1 MAVLQKGVLRN
12 AFFCFCARLCLTA
25 YAAPLR
31 ASMPD
36 GIRRAMHRVTCER
49 SVAGAFGAAEAFAER
64 IERRAI
70 APKRDS
76 EAAGAFAE
84 RIARRGLAPKR
95 DSEAAGAYE
104 IAPA

>member
-1 MAVLQKGVLRN
+1 
-12 AFFCFCARLCLTA
+12 
-25 YAAPLR
+25 
-31 ASMPD
+31 MPD
-36 GIRRAMHRVTCER
+36 GIRRAMHRVTIER
-49 SVAGAFGAAEAFAER
+49 SVAGAFGAAEVFAER
-64 IERRAI
+64 IERRGL